1 MSALPSKQVA
11 LLMPRLQKQ
20 LAIKSYLE
28 PVRPDLEKV
37 DARIRA
43 QSDAFDPGITGY
55 VQYAAESSGK
65 RLRPALV
72 LMAAHAT
79 GGVREEQIDLAV
91 VIELIHLASL
101 IHDDVLDNAEI
112 RRARP
117 TLNAKWG
124 VELSVLLGDCLFAH
138 ALKLCTRFE
147 DSTIS
152 RAVADAA
159 NEVCT
164 GEILQTQRRFDLNLS
179 VPDYL
184 RIISM
189 KTAALFRVSTE
200 LAGRLNKAPES
211 MVDALR
217 IYGDAIG
224 TAYQIYDDCLDLF
237 GSESGSGKTLGTD
250 LKKGKLTL
258 PILHTLQQLHPADLA
273 KMSDSIL
280 HGDASDHE
288 AILRRVVEMGG
299 HRYSVR
305 KAQDLLEKADKSL
318 EVLPSNDYTTRLR
331 DFARAFHK
339 ELDGLKDG
347 G

>member
-1 MSALPSKQVA
+1 MSKAP
-11 LLMPRLQKQ
+11 LMMPQLQKQ

-28 PVRPDLEKV
+28 LVRPDLERV

-43 QSDAFDPGITGY
+43 QSDAFDPGISGY
-55 VQYAAESSGK
+55 VEYAAESSGK

-79 GGVREEQIDLAV
+79 GRAGEEQIDLAV

-117 TLNAKWG
+117 TMNAKWG

-147 DSTIS
+147 DAAIS

-164 GEILQTQRRFDLNLS
+164 GEILQTQRRYDLNLS
-179 VPDYL
+179 VSDYL
-184 RIISM
+184 RIIGM
-189 KTAALFRVSTE
+189 KTAALFRISTE
-200 LAGRLNKAPES
+200 LAGRLNRAPES

-217 IYGDAIG
+217 IYGESMG

-237 GSESGSGKTLGTD
+237 GTESGSGKTLGTD

-258 PILHTLQQLHPADLA
+258 PVLHTLQQIGGAERDRVSEAL
-273 KMSDSIL
+273 L
-280 HGDASDHE
+280 HGNE
-288 AILRRVVEMGG
+288 ADRAALQRRVVEMGG

-305 KAQDLLEKADKSL
+305 KAQELLEKAEKSL
-318 EVLPSNDYTTRLR
+318 EVLPINDYSARMRT
-331 DFARAFHK
+331 FARAFHK
-339 ELDGLKDG
+339 ELDGLK
-347 G
+347 

>member
-1 MSALPSKQVA
+1 MAASFMKKVP
-11 LLMPRLQKQ
+11 LLMPKLQKQ

-28 PVRPDLEKV
+28 PVRPDLERV

-55 VQYAAESSGK
+55 VEYAAESSGK

-79 GGVREEQIDLAV
+79 GGVGEEQIDLAV
-91 VIELIHLASL
+91 VVELIHLASL
-101 IHDDVLDNAEI
+101 IHDDVLDNAEV

-117 TLNAKWG
+117 TMNAKWG

-147 DSTIS
+147 DAAIS

-164 GEILQTQRRFDLNLS
+164 GEILQTQRRYDLNLS

-200 LAGRLNKAPES
+200 LAARLNRAPGS

-237 GSESGSGKTLGTD
+237 GSEAGFGKTLGTD

-258 PILHTLQQLHPADLA
+258 PVLHTLQQLNPADLA
-273 KMSDSIL
+273 RVSEALL
-280 HGDASDHE
+280 HGNADDHE

-299 HRYSVR
+299 HLYSVR
-305 KAQDLLEKADKSL
+305 KAQELLEKADKSL

-339 ELDGLKDG
+339 ELDGLK
-347 G
+347 

>member
-1 MSALPSKQVA
+1 MKKVP

-28 PVRPDLEKV
+28 PVRPDLERV

-43 QSDAFDPGITGY
+43 QSDAFDPGISGY
-55 VQYAAESSGK
+55 VEYASQSSGK

-79 GGVREEQIDLAV
+79 GGVRDEQIDLAV
-91 VIELIHLASL
+91 VVELIHLASL

-117 TLNAKWG
+117 TMNAKWG

-147 DSTIS
+147 DASIS

-164 GEILQTQRRFDLNLS
+164 GEILQTQRRYDLNLS

-200 LAGRLNKAPES
+200 LAARLNKAPES

-217 IYGDAIG
+217 IYGDSIG

-237 GSESGSGKTLGTD
+237 GSEAGFGKTLGTD

-258 PILHTLQQLHPADLA
+258 PLLHTLQQLNPADLES
-273 KMSDSIL
+273 MSEALL
-280 HGDASDHE
+280 HGNTDAHE

-318 EVLPSNDYTTRLR
+318 EILPSNDYTARLR

-339 ELDGLKDG
+339 ELDGLK
-347 G
+347 